1 MYLLN
6 EFARKKGSKDKTKRK
21 KKPSLNTSLK
31 KSQVFRNYVNP
42 VANSVREVRGTVKTG
57 LRLYGL
63 VFIMSSEKNP
73 LGNPNDIGYFLENP
87 IYVKRNPQQTFLV
100 YWRFSWQCG

>member
-57 LRLYGL
+57 LSIGKFLHSLEKTRLQ
-63 VFIMSSEKNP
+63 VTRMKRD
-73 LGNPNDIGYFLENP
+73 LGI
-87 IYVKRNPQQTFLV
+87 
-100 YWRFSWQCG
+100 